1 MLVNVPDVPVTV
13 TVAVPSVAVPLAVS
27 VRVLD
32 VVAGLALSDAVTPVG
47 RPETDKLTL
56 PPKPFWAATLIRL
69 APPVPW
75 AMLRLLGDTERLN
88 VGTAV
93 TVTERDVVWVKLP
106 DVPVMV
112 TVAVPALAVLLAV
125 SVRMQ
130 DVVAVAGFGLN
141 AAVTPL
147 GSPDANRLTLPV
159 KPFNEVTP
167 MVLVPFAPWAMLR
180 LLGDA
185 ERL

>member
-1 MLVNVPDVPVTV
+1 
-13 TVAVPSVAVPLAVS
+13 
-27 VRVLD
+27 
-32 VVAGLALSDAVTPVG
+32 
-47 RPETDKLTL
+47 
-56 PPKPFWAATLIRL
+56 
-69 APPVPW
+69 
-75 AMLRLLGDTERLN
+75 MLRLLGDAERLN

-112 TVAVPALAVLLAV
+112 TVAVPALTVLLAV

-147 GSPDANRLTLPV
+147 GSPAADRLTLPV
-159 KPFNEVTP
+159 KPFNEVTLI
-167 MVLVPFAPWAMLR
+167 VLVPFAPWAMLR